1 MSKRK
6 SGDHP
11 RIDKD
16 HYPTPLKPVRYL
28 IQYLQRDSIKAFVE
42 PCCGPGECL
51 IRHLESFGLSCVYR
65 GDIIFGQ
72 DALQLTKAMCRGAP
86 IISNLPFRYPEGGP
100 KDKTKL
106 LRDLL
111 QHFLDIDV
119 PSWLLMPHD
128 FATNEYAP
136 PFLKHCTDIV
146 VAGRVKWI
154 ADSEHDGGFDN
165 SCWYRF
171 DINYDGEPVFHNDRK
186 RQRQGNGKRQR
197 RRATISTLTQEA
209 AEAAP

>member
-1 MSKRK
+1 MPTRYRRSNAPDQSTIPPANLR
-6 SGDHP
+6 SCSPPSVPDAISRRSTATSSSTSHP
-11 RIDKD
+11 TELSELRDVWIAALSEYGAEP
-16 HYPTPLKPVRYL
+16 HRATAFVGREELSAF
-28 IQYLQRDSIKAFVE
+28 RDS
-42 PCCGPGECL
+42 G
-51 IRHLESFGLSCVYR
+51 R
-65 GDIIFGQ
+65 GR
-72 DALQLTKAMCRGAP
+72 AW
-86 IISNLPFRYPEGGP
+86 PEI
-100 KDKTKL
+100 
-106 LRDLL
+106 
-111 QHFLDIDV
+111 DIDV